1 MLFQVANSCARFI
14 HQTFEILF
22 NLIRSRPI
30 HPSRYLSTIWLKDI
44 DIPDIP
50 MQFLGSCL
58 EIVVLLY
65 IDESHCGGQD
75 DWLTLK
81 IVVRSP
87 VDGWRD

>member
-1 MLFQVANSCARFI
+1 M

-30 HPSRYLSTIWLKDI
+30 HPSRYVSTIWLEDI

-50 MQFLGSCL
+50 MHFLGSCL